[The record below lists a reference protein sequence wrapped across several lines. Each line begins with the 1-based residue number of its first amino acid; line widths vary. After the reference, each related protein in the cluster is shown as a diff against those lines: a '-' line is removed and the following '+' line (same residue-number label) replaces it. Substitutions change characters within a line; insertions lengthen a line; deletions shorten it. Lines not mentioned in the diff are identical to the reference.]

1 MSTKM
6 TSKLADEY
14 FSVLNPIA
22 VKIKM
27 DINETKLCYEHI
39 WEKLSLSEQ
48 IDIIN
53 ETIIKPE
60 IALRYFDLMDTNE
73 DAIENNYMYD
83 CQNLSTFNKIKTG
96 QKIILDDV
104 IGDYRDVH
112 SSPFSFK
119 TKSQLNLNL
128 FHNLL
133 EASTTKAPKTIIET
147 NSKIKTKSSPMIGSP
162 PPPPVVTKKNSE
174 NIKYNKMIETTPA
187 ADNPSQNF
195 IAKFIGNLNTKRY
208 VRNDEE
214 EQNLVSVGLNSLSL
228 VPSDEEDVTGS
239 EMIDDGKNVEEFK
252 RLLEGNV
259 VKEGYDFLNNW

>member
-1 MSTKM
+1 MTTKI
-6 TSKLADEY
+6 SEKADEY

-22 VKIKM
+22 MKIKL
-27 DINETKLCYEHI
+27 DINETKLNYEHI
-39 WEKLSLSEQ
+39 WEKLSINEQ

-60 IALRYFDLMDTNE
+60 IALRYFDLIETNE
-73 DAIENNYMYD
+73 ETMESNYMYD

-104 IGDYRDVH
+104 IGDFRDEH

-133 EASTTKAPKTIIET
+133 EATAIKASKTNIES
-147 NSKIKTKSSPMIGSP
+147 SKVKTKSSPLIIAP
-162 PPPPVVTKKNSE
+162 PTTVSVAKKNSE
-174 NIKYNKMIETTPA
+174 NIKYSKMIEPITE
-187 ADNPSQNF
+187 NPSQNF

-208 VRNDEE
+208 VKNDQEE
-214 EQNLVSVGLNSLSL
+214 EQNLVSNINVGLNSL
-228 VPSDEEDVTGS
+228 VPSDEEDIIGS
-239 EMIDDGKNVEEFK
+239 EIIEDGQNVEEFK
-252 RLLEGNV
+252 RLLEGSV

>member
-6 TSKLADEY
+6 TSELADEY

-22 VKIKM
+22 MKIKL

-39 WEKLSLSEQ
+39 WEKLSINEQ

-60 IALRYFDLMDTNE
+60 IALRYFDLMDTTE
-73 DAIENNYMYD
+73 DGIENNYLYD

-104 IGDYRDVH
+104 IGDYRDFH

-133 EASTTKAPKTIIET
+133 ETVTTKAPKTTIET
-147 NSKIKTKSSPMIGSP
+147 SSKIKTKSAP
-162 PPPPVVTKKNSE
+162 PPPPPIVTKKNSE
-174 NIKYNKMIETTPA
+174 NIKYSKMIETTPA
-187 ADNPSQNF
+187 VDNPSQNF

-208 VRNDEE
+208 VRNEEE
-214 EQNLVSVGLNSLSL
+214 EQNLVSVGLNSTSL
-228 VPSDEEDVTGS
+228 VPSDEEDITGS

>member
-1 MSTKM
+1 MTTKI
-6 TSKLADEY
+6 SEKADEY

-22 VKIKM
+22 MKIKL
-27 DINETKLCYEHI
+27 DINETKLNYEHI
-39 WEKLSLSEQ
+39 WEKLSLNEQ

-60 IALRYFDLMDTNE
+60 IALRYFDL
-73 DAIENNYMYD
+73 IETSDEAMESNYMYD

-104 IGDYRDVH
+104 IGDFRDEH

-128 FHNLL
+128 FHTLL
-133 EASTTKAPKTIIET
+133 EATATKASKSNIES
-147 NSKIKTKSSPMIGSP
+147 SKMKTKSSPLIVAP
-162 PPPPVVTKKNSE
+162 PTVLVAKKNSE
-174 NIKYNKMIETTPA
+174 NIKYSKMIEPA
-187 ADNPSQNF
+187 TEPSQNF

-208 VRNDEE
+208 VKNDQEE
-214 EQNLVSVGLNSLSL
+214 EQNLVSNINVGLNSL
-228 VPSDEEDVTGS
+228 VPSDEEDIIGS
-239 EMIDDGKNVEEFK
+239 EIIDDGQNVEEFK
-252 RLLEGNV
+252 RLLEETV

>member
-1 MSTKM
+1 M
-6 TSKLADEY
+6 TPELADSY

-22 VKIKM
+22 MKIKM

-39 WEKLSLSEQ
+39 WEKLNLNEQ

-60 IALRYFDLMDTNE
+60 IALRYFDLLDNTNE
-73 DAIENNYMYD
+73 DEIETNYLFD
-83 CQNLSTFNKIKTG
+83 GQNLSTYNKIKTG

-104 IGDYRDVH
+104 IGDYRDFH
-112 SSPFSFK
+112 STPFSFK

-133 EASTTKAPKTIIET
+133 ETSVVKTPKTIIET
-147 NSKIKTKSSPMIGSP
+147 KIKTKSSPMIG
-162 PPPPVVTKKNSE
+162 PPPPVPVAKKQPE
-174 NIKYNKMIETTPA
+174 NIKYSKMIETQATE
-187 ADNPSQNF
+187 NPSQNF
-195 IAKFIGNLNTKRY
+195 IAKFIGNLNTKRN
-208 VRNDEE
+208 VRNEEE
-214 EQNLVSVGLNSLSL
+214 EQNLVSNISGGLNSSSS

-252 RLLEGNV
+252 RLLEDVNV

>member
-6 TSKLADEY
+6 TSEKADEY

-22 VKIKM
+22 MKIKL

-39 WEKLSLSEQ
+39 WEKLSINEQ

-60 IALRYFDLMDTNE
+60 IALRYFDLLDTNE
-73 DAIENNYMYD
+73 EAIETNYLYD

-96 QKIILDDV
+96 QKIILDDL

-133 EASTTKAPKTIIET
+133 EPATTKVPKTIIET
-147 NSKIKTKSSPMIGSP
+147 SSKIKKSSPMIGTP
-162 PPPPVVTKKNSE
+162 PPPPISGAKKNSE
-174 NIKYNKMIETTPA
+174 NIKYSKMIETLPAA

-195 IAKFIGNLNTKRY
+195 IAKFIGNLNTKRF
-208 VRNDEE
+208 VKNDEE

-228 VPSDEEDVTGS
+228 VPSDEEGS

-252 RLLEGNV
+252 RLLEENV

>member
-1 MSTKM
+1 MSPEF
-6 TSKLADEY
+6 ADSY

-22 VKIKM
+22 MKIKL

-39 WEKLSLSEQ
+39 WEKLNLNEQ

-60 IALRYFDLMDTNE
+60 IALRYFDLLDTNE
-73 DAIENNYMYD
+73 DSMENNYLYD
-83 CQNLSTFNKIKTG
+83 GQNLSTYNKIKTG

-112 SSPFSFK
+112 STPFSFK

-133 EASTTKAPKTIIET
+133 ETSIVKTPKTIIET
-147 NSKIKTKSSPMIGSP
+147 KIKTKSSPMIGA
-162 PPPPVVTKKNSE
+162 PPPVPVTKKNSE
-174 NIKYNKMIETTPA
+174 IKYSKMIETQA
-187 ADNPSQNF
+187 AENPSQNF
-195 IAKFIGNLNTKRY
+195 IAKFIGNLNTKRH
-208 VRNDEE
+208 VRNEEE
-214 EQNLVSVGLNSLSL
+214 EQNLVSAGLNSSSS

-252 RLLEGNV
+252 RLLEENV